1 MFIDR
6 IETASQLNNLQARN
20 ERLTAKVVE
29 LESSEANEM
38 KRNEQL
44 VEENARLVAEN
55 ERLLEQIANLT
66 IAPKNAMP
74 RPKHKKIETIVAGS
88 IAERVKTRTNTRK
101 RGRR

>member
-66 IAPKNAMP
+66 IALKNAMP